1 MSEKII
7 VENVYY
13 HYPGMEEMVLQ
24 DISFTVRDEKVV
36 AVLGPNGSG
45 KTTLMRLLLGFDKPV
60 KGEIKVLGRAPTSY
74 DRREYARIVSW
85 VPQEPHIP
93 YPFTILEYVL
103 LGRTPHVG
111 YLSAPRERD
120 VEKALDVL
128 ELLGLKKLAN
138 RPVTKLSGGQKRLV
152 VIARALAQEP
162 RILFL
167 DEPTSHLD
175 LGNKHL
181 VLRILRKLAYEEKI
195 LVVYTTHDPWEALRL
210 SDRVLVLY
218 NGRILAYQEPGLVVT
233 REFLERIYGIR
244 FMECKCSDG
253 RFFAL
258 PEY

>member
-1 MSEKII
+1 MEKIVVDNI
-7 VENVYY
+7 YY
-13 HYPGMEEMVLQ
+13 HYPGMDEMVLREV
-24 DISFTVRDEKVV
+24 SFTVKDERVV
-36 AVLGPNGSG
+36 AILGPNGSG
-45 KTTLMRLLLGFDKPV
+45 KTTLMRLLLGFDEPV
-60 KGEIKVLGRAPTSY
+60 KGEIRVLGRAPVNY
-74 DRREYARIVSW
+74 DRREYAKIVSW
-85 VPQEPHIP
+85 VPQEPSIP

-111 YLSAPRERD
+111 YLSAPSESDLER
-120 VEKALDVL
+120 ALSVL
-128 ELLGLKKLAN
+128 ELLGLRELAN
-138 RPVTKLSGGQKRLV
+138 RPITKLSGGQRRLA

-181 VLRILRKLAYEEKI
+181 VLRILRKLAYEENI
-195 LVVYTTHDPWEALRL
+195 LVVYTTHDPWEALSL

-218 NGRILAYQEPGLVVT
+218 NGRVLAYQKPGLVVT
-233 REFLERIYGIR
+233 REFLEKIYGIR
-244 FMECKCSDG
+244 FIECKCSDG

>member
-1 MSEKII
+1 MEKII
-7 VENVYY
+7 VDNVYY
-13 HYPGMEEMVLQ
+13 HYPGMDEMVLRE
-24 DISFTVRDEKVV
+24 ISFTVKDERVV
-36 AVLGPNGSG
+36 AILGPNGSG
-45 KTTLMRLLLGFDKPV
+45 KTTLMRLLLGFDEPV
-60 KGEIKVLGRAPTSY
+60 KGEIKVLGRAPVSY
-74 DRREYARIVSW
+74 DRREYAKIVSW
-85 VPQEPHIP
+85 VPQEPSIP

-111 YLSAPRERD
+111 YLSAPSESDLER
-120 VEKALDVL
+120 ALSVL
-128 ELLGLKKLAN
+128 ELLGLRELAN
-138 RPVTKLSGGQKRLV
+138 RPITKLSGGQRRLA

-181 VLRILRKLAYEEKI
+181 VLRILRKLAYEENI
-195 LVVYTTHDPWEALRL
+195 LVVYTTHDPWEALSL

-218 NGRILAYQEPGLVVT
+218 NGRVLAYQEPGLVVT
-233 REFLERIYGIR
+233 REFLEKIYGIR
-244 FMECKCSDG
+244 FVECKCSDG

>member
-1 MSEKII
+1 MEKI
-7 VENVYY
+7 VVDNVYY
-13 HYPGMEEMVLQ
+13 HYPGMDEMVLREV
-24 DISFTVRDEKVV
+24 SFTVKDERVV
-36 AVLGPNGSG
+36 AILGPNGSG
-45 KTTLMRLLLGFDKPV
+45 KTTLMRLLLGFDEPV
-60 KGEIKVLGRAPTSY
+60 KGEIRVLGRAPVNY
-74 DRREYARIVSW
+74 DRREYAKIVSW
-85 VPQEPHIP
+85 VPQEPSIP

-111 YLSAPRERD
+111 YLSAPSESDLER
-120 VEKALDVL
+120 ALSVL
-128 ELLGLKKLAN
+128 ELLGLRELAN
-138 RPVTKLSGGQKRLV
+138 RPITKLSGGQRRLA

-181 VLRILRKLAYEEKI
+181 VLRILRKLAYEENI
-195 LVVYTTHDPWEALRL
+195 LVVYTTHDPWEALSL

-218 NGRILAYQEPGLVVT
+218 NGRVLAYQEPELVVT
-233 REFLERIYGIR
+233 REFLEKIYGIR
-244 FMECKCSDG
+244 FIECKCSDG

>member
-1 MSEKII
+1 MEKIV
-7 VENVYY
+7 VENLYY
-13 HYPGMEEMVLQ
+13 HYPGMEEMVLR
-24 DISFTVRDEKVV
+24 DVSFTVRDEKII
-36 AVLGPNGSG
+36 AILGPNGSG

-60 KGEIKVLGRAPTSY
+60 KGKITVLGREPTSY

-103 LGRTPHVG
+103 LGRTPHIG
-111 YLSAPRERD
+111 YLSAPKEEDLDR
-120 VEKALDVL
+120 ALSVL
-128 ELLGLKKLAN
+128 ELLGLKTLAN
-138 RPVTKLSGGQKRLV
+138 RPVTKLSGGQRRLV

-175 LGNKHL
+175 LGNKYL
-181 VLRILRKLAYEEKI
+181 VLSILRKLALEEKI
-195 LVVYTTHDPWEALRL
+195 LIVYTTHDPWEALSL

-218 NGRILAYQEPGLVVT
+218 NGEVLAYQEPGLVIT
-233 REFLERIYGIR
+233 REFLEKLYGIR
-244 FMECKCSDG
+244 FIECKCGDG
-253 RFFAL
+253 RIYAL

>member
-1 MSEKII
+1 MEKII
-7 VENVYY
+7 VDNVYY
-13 HYPGMEEMVLQ
+13 HYPGMDEMVLREV
-24 DISFTVRDEKVV
+24 SFTVKDEKVV
-36 AVLGPNGSG
+36 AILGPNGSG
-45 KTTLMRLLLGFDKPV
+45 KTTLMRLLLGFDEPV
-60 KGEIKVLGRAPTSY
+60 KGEIKVLGRVPVSY
-74 DRREYARIVSW
+74 DRREYAKIVSW
-85 VPQEPHIP
+85 VPQEPSIP

-111 YLSAPRERD
+111 YLSAPSESDLER
-120 VEKALDVL
+120 ALSVL
-128 ELLGLKKLAN
+128 ELLGLRELAN
-138 RPVTKLSGGQKRLV
+138 RPITKLSGGQRRLA

-181 VLRILRKLAYEEKI
+181 VLRILRKLAYEENI
-195 LVVYTTHDPWEALRL
+195 LVVYTTHDPWEALSL

-218 NGRILAYQEPGLVVT
+218 NGRVLAYQEPGLVVT
-233 REFLERIYGIR
+233 REFLEKIYGIR
-244 FMECKCSDG
+244 FIECKCSDG